1 MKLLIAAE
9 DAQIPLLSAMLLGAC
24 SAKLVRVVRTR
35 TVAAA
40 LGPTAL
46 FPVRLRRP
54 VAVVLCATELVL
66 GIGLIVTAGRLGRG
80 EPATAVR
87 LLVAVLF
94 LVATCALVELR
105 ATRPDLGCGC
115 FGEYSTAPVSVRTLA
130 RSALL
135 AASALSTIGLA
146 PIQPLRAGL
155 PVATVL
161 AILAAE
167 FALIGALSPELGEG
181 LVRLG
186 YTEPCELRLLPA
198 ERTLAALRKSSAWR
212 RHAGIITADVPA
224 DVWRELCWRYV
235 VFPGRFLDREI
246 EVVFAVYLKQRRP
259 PIRAAVVDSA
269 TGEVLVWPA
278 TGRPGRIS
286 QPAPGVAPGRAPGPE
301 PAPGLA
307 PDRAPGPAP
316 EPAPGAAPV
325 LAGELAPGR
334 ANRPAPVAAPAAAQ
348 LPADPGPPGRAVAAG
363 PAIGA
368 APGSRGSSLP
378 FSRDF

>member
-1 MKLLIAAE
+1 MNLLTAAE
-9 DAQIPLLSAMLLGAC
+9 DAQIPLLSAMLLGGC
-24 SAKLVRVVRTR
+24 SAKLVRVLRTR
-35 TVAAA
+35 TMAAA

-46 FPVRLRRP
+46 FPVHLRRP
-54 VAVVLCATELVL
+54 VAVVLCVTEFVL

-80 EPATAVR
+80 EPASAVR

-105 ATRPDLGCGC
+105 NTRPDLGCGC

-135 AASALSTIGLA
+135 AVSALMTIGLA
-146 PIQPLRAGL
+146 PMQPPRAGL
-155 PVATVL
+155 PAGTVL
-161 AILAAE
+161 GILVAE

-186 YTEPCELRLLPA
+186 YTEPCELRLVPA
-198 ERTLAALRKSSAWR
+198 ERTLAALRRSSAWR

-235 VFPGRFLDREI
+235 VFPGRVLDRETEI
-246 EVVFAVYLKQRRP
+246 VFAVYMKQRRP

-269 TGEVLVWPA
+269 TGEVLVWPPA
-278 TGRPGRIS
+278 GRPGRI
-286 QPAPGVAPGRAPGPE
+286 PH
-301 PAPGLA
+301 
-307 PDRAPGPAP
+307 PAP
-316 EPAPGAAPV
+316 EPAPELASGGGPGPVAVSPPGLAPV
-325 LAGELAPGR
+325 APPG
-334 ANRPAPVAAPAAAQ
+334 PAPVAAPGPAAAQ
-348 LPADPGPPGRAVAAG
+348 LPADPWPPGRTAAAG

-368 APGSRGSSLP
+368 APGPSGGSLP
-378 FSRDF
+378 FSRDL

>member
-1 MKLLIAAE
+1 MNLLTAAE
-9 DAQIPLLSAMLLGAC
+9 DAQIPLLSAMLLGGC

-46 FPVRLRRP
+46 FPVYLRRP
-54 VAVVLCATELVL
+54 VAVVLCATEFVL

-105 ATRPDLGCGC
+105 NTRPDLGCGC

-135 AASALSTIGLA
+135 AVSALSTIGLA
-146 PIQPLRAGL
+146 PMQPLQAGL
-155 PVATVL
+155 PAAAVL

-167 FALIGALSPELGEG
+167 LALIGALSPELGEG

-186 YTEPCELRLLPA
+186 YTEPCELRLVPA

-235 VFPGRFLDREI
+235 VFPGRFLDRET
-246 EVVFAVYLKQRRP
+246 EVVFAVYMKQRRP
-259 PIRAAVVDSA
+259 LIRAAVVDSA
-269 TGEVLVWPA
+269 TGEVLAWPA

-286 QPAPGVAPGRAPGPE
+286 QPAPGVGLGGAPGPE
-301 PAPGLA
+301 P
-307 PDRAPGPAP
+307 
-316 EPAPGAAPV
+316 
-325 LAGELAPGR
+325 
-334 ANRPAPVAAPAAAQ
+334 APAAAQ
-348 LPADPGPPGRAVAAG
+348 LPADPWPPGRAAAAG
-363 PAIGA
+363 PATGA
-368 APGSRGSSLP
+368 APGSRGRSLP

>member
-1 MKLLIAAE
+1 MNLLTAAE
-9 DAQIPLLSAMLLGAC
+9 DAQIPLLSAMLLGGC
-24 SAKLVRVVRTR
+24 SAKLVRVLRTR
-35 TVAAA
+35 TMAAA

-54 VAVVLCATELVL
+54 VAVVLCATELAL

-80 EPATAVR
+80 EPASAVR

-105 ATRPDLGCGC
+105 NTRPDLGCGC

-135 AASALSTIGLA
+135 AVSALLTIGLA
-146 PIQPLRAGL
+146 PMQPPRAGL
-155 PVATVL
+155 PAVTVL
-161 AILAAE
+161 GILVAE

-186 YTEPCELRLLPA
+186 YTEPCELRLVPA
-198 ERTLAALRKSSAWR
+198 ERTLAALRRSSAWR

-235 VFPGRFLDREI
+235 VFPGRVLDRETEI
-246 EVVFAVYLKQRRP
+246 VFAVYMKQRRP
-259 PIRAAVVDSA
+259 PIRAAVLDSA
-269 TGEVLVWPA
+269 TGDVLSWPQA
-278 TGRPGRIS
+278 GRPGRIPHPVPE
-286 QPAPGVAPGRAPGPE
+286 PAPEPVPGPVPELAPGRAPG
-301 PAPGLA
+301 
-307 PDRAPGPAP
+307 
-316 EPAPGAAPV
+316 AAP
-325 LAGELAPGR
+325 AT
-334 ANRPAPVAAPAAAQ
+334 APAAAQ
-348 LPADPGPPGRAVAAG
+348 LPADPWPPRHPAAAG

-368 APGSRGSSLP
+368 APGPRGGSLP

>member
-1 MKLLIAAE
+1 M
-9 DAQIPLLSAMLLGAC
+9 
-24 SAKLVRVVRTR
+24 RVLRTR

-46 FPVRLRRP
+46 FPVHLRRP
-54 VAVVLCATELVL
+54 VAVVLCATEFVL

-80 EPATAVR
+80 EPASAVR

-105 ATRPDLGCGC
+105 NTRPDLGCGC

-135 AASALSTIGLA
+135 AVSALMTIGLA
-146 PIQPLRAGL
+146 PMQPPRAGL
-155 PVATVL
+155 PAVTVL
-161 AILAAE
+161 GILAAE

-186 YTEPCELRLLPA
+186 YTEPCELRLVPA
-198 ERTLAALRKSSAWR
+198 ERTLAALRRSSAWR

-235 VFPGRFLDREI
+235 VFPGRVLDRETEI
-246 EVVFAVYLKQRRP
+246 VFAVYMKQRRP

-269 TGEVLVWPA
+269 TGEVLRLA
-278 TGRPGRIS
+278 RGG
-286 QPAPGVAPGRAPGPE
+286 APGPDSAPGRPSRRRSWRPAAGPE
-301 PAPGLA
+301 PVRRVATWA
-307 PDRAPGPAP
+307 RAGS
-316 EPAPGAAPV
+316 
-325 LAGELAPGR
+325 
-334 ANRPAPVAAPAAAQ
+334 APAAGPRQ
-348 LPADPGPPGRAVAAG
+348 GRHPGPPRRSFRPIPGHRGARPRRDRRSVPHQDRAAALCRSLGISSLSQRLRDNPGENAARRWLRRAGRAGTCRSAA
-363 PAIGA
+363 
-368 APGSRGSSLP
+368 R
-378 FSRDF
+378 